1 MKLIKSNLKYTT
13 PQKILVAVDCTIFGF
28 DSKSLKLL
36 LFRRKVEPLKG
47 SWSLIGAFLEN
58 DLSIIDGAKRIL
70 LESTGLKDIYL
81 EQLKTYGAV
90 DRDPVERVISVGFYS
105 LIRIDELDIQ
115 SVEDYDA
122 KWFDINEVP
131 ELILDH
137 GAMVKDAIA
146 ALQLEAR
153 HKPIGFSLLPD
164 HFTLPQLQALYE
176 SIYQSKRDSRNF
188 RKKVLSLNILEKT
201 DLKDKTGSKKG
212 AFLYTFRKNVKLEE
226 NGQDFLFDLY

>member
-1 MKLIKSNLKYTT
+1 MKLIDSNLKYNTK
-13 PQKILVAVDCTIFGF
+13 QKILVAIDCTIFGF

-47 SWSLIGAFLEN
+47 SWSLIGAFIEN
-58 DLSIIDGAKRIL
+58 DLSIVDGAKRIL

-81 EQLKTYGAV
+81 EQLKTYGEV
-90 DRDPVERVISVGFYS
+90 DRDPLERVISVGFYS

-122 KWFDINEVP
+122 KWFDIDEVP

-137 GAMVKDAIA
+137 GTMVKDAIT
-146 ALQLEAR
+146 ALQHEAR
-153 HKPIGFSLLPD
+153 HKPIGFNLLPD